1 MLSCLVGVL
10 VPRLLSYHCPDLL
23 RSADFKISG
32 SPLRHTIPLLLDMDC
47 LGLER
52 VAIACNSCSA
62 RSWMVCDM
70 FLCLQLVHPSKYK
83 PGWLAIMV

>member
-23 RSADFKISG
+23 RSADFEVSG

-52 VAIACNSCSA
+52 VVIACNSCSCKELDG
-62 RSWMVCDM
+62 M
-70 FLCLQLVHPSKYK
+70 
-83 PGWLAIMV
+83 